1 MRLPISISSTVL
13 LAAVIFAANTS
24 ASAQT
29 DVLNPS
35 SPSPTP
41 TPSAEPAPTPIPIS
55 DVVQAAEDVNRRLA
69 AGEAKISKDNSV
81 AEVASGLQAQTD
93 AVRTLST
100 KTDRVLARIPSLE
113 ALEDLDDEW
122 RQVASP
128 IPGWKTRLQALSDE
142 ISDQLKDLQ
151 GMHDSWSALKASVEG
166 AQTGETAEASAG
178 ELPASVPASIRQ
190 KIRDV
195 LQSVEGARK
204 RLTEKRR
211 ALLNL
216 QARLSEREEL
226 IGDRRTEIVS
236 ERDEALSNLL
246 VQEYPAIWETGAFEW
261 NAGDDLG
268 GSVGRMYAELYR
280 YAQQNPLRIVLH
292 LLLTLLIVGSLFLVR
307 RRAVNL
313 IDKEPKLRRAVSV
326 FAVPVAT
333 GFLLSIALSGFFYPK
348 SPALLNAILT
358 TLILIPGYVVLE
370 RIIQRPLVP
379 TLRVLVILFLVD
391 VFSDLFTT
399 FSYVLRSIL
408 IIETVVALGLLVWL
422 YRTRRGI
429 EADRPDHSKLARI
442 LHFIVPFAAIP
453 FIVSLAANFFGYV
466 SLARLL
472 AEGMLESAYLAL
484 LIYALYMVLDGLI
497 VFAFRVKPL
506 SDLMMV
512 RTHGEFLHSK
522 LSNFFKW
529 VAIILWLLLVLN
541 NLYLLRPATTRIRD
555 VLTAEIAIGSL
566 VFSLSDIVLFGLTVW
581 LAFVISRITRFVLEE
596 DVYPRA
602 NLTSGVGYAVST
614 ILHYLV
620 LVLGFFIAI
629 SAVGMDLTRFAI
641 LAGAFGVGLGFGLQ
655 NIVNNFVSG
664 IILLFERP
672 FNVGDMIQVGDNT
685 GSLKS
690 IGLRASII
698 GTPEGADVIVPNGQ
712 LLSEEVTNWMA
723 ADQLKRL
730 EINVGVKYGTDPSE
744 VLDILTEVGNRHSEV
759 LDDPPPQIIFVGFG
773 DNSLDFQLRVWA
785 DNESTW
791 WITRS
796 DLYIGVYKA
805 LNAAGIEIPF
815 PQRDLHFKSFEGS
828 PSEDIRKL
836 MSEGRETK
844 GEDET
849 K

>member
-1 MRLPISISSTVL
+1 MRIPTSISSTVI
-13 LAAVIFAANTS
+13 LAALIFAISTS
-24 ASAQT
+24 ANAQAN
-29 DVLNPS
+29 VFSSS

-41 TPSAEPAPTPIPIS
+41 SPSAEPSPTPIPIS
-55 DVVQAAEDVNRRLA
+55 DVVLAAEDVNSRLA
-69 AGEAKISKDNSV
+69 AGDAKITKDNSI
-81 AEVASGLQAQTD
+81 ADVASGLQGQAED
-93 AVRTLST
+93 VRSLSSRT
-100 KTDRVLARIPSLE
+100 ERVLAGIPSLE

-122 RQVASP
+122 RQVAGP
-128 IPGWKTRLQALSDE
+128 IPGWKARLQALSDE

-151 GMHDSWSALKASVEG
+151 RMDDSWSALRAAVEG
-166 AQTGETAEASAG
+166 AETGDPTEAAAG
-178 ELPASVPASIRQ
+178 ELPSSVPASIKQ
-190 KIRDV
+190 KIREV
-195 LQSVEGARK
+195 LQAIEASRK
-204 RLTEKRR
+204 KLTDKRR

-226 IGDRRTEIVS
+226 ISDRRTEIVS

-246 VQEYPAIWETGAFEW
+246 VQEYPAIWEPGAFTSSER
-261 NAGDDLG
+261 DELG
-268 GSVGRMYAELYR
+268 VSFGRMYSELYR
-280 YAQQNPLRIVLH
+280 YASEHSLAIGLH
-292 LLLTLLIVGSLFLVR
+292 LALTLLLVGSLFFVR
-307 RRAVNL
+307 RRAVDL
-313 IDKEPKLRRAVSV
+313 IEEEPKLKRAVSV

-348 SPALLNAILT
+348 APVLLDAILT
-358 TLILIPGYVVLE
+358 ALILIPGYVVLE

-379 TLRVLVILFLVD
+379 TLRVLVLLFLFD

-408 IIETVVALGLLVWL
+408 AIETVVVLGLLMWL

-442 LHFIVPFAAIP
+442 LHVIVPFAAIP
-453 FIVSLAANFFGYV
+453 FVVSLLANLLGYV

-472 AEGMLESAYLAL
+472 AEGILESAYLAL
-484 LIYALYMVLDGLI
+484 LIYALYMVLDSVI
-497 VFAFRVKPL
+497 VFAFRVRPL
-506 SDLMMV
+506 SGLMMV
-512 RTHGEFLHSK
+512 RNHGDLLHAK
-522 LSNFFKW
+522 ISNLFKW
-529 VAIILWLLLVLN
+529 VAIVLWALLVLN
-541 NLYLLRPATTRIRD
+541 NLYLLRPATTRVRD
-555 VLTAEIAIGSL
+555 VLTAELAIGSL

-581 LAFVISRITRFVLEE
+581 LAFVISRITRFILEE

-602 NLTSGVGYAVST
+602 NVAAGVGYAVST

-620 LVLGFFIAI
+620 LLAGFFIAI

-730 EINVGVKYGTDPSE
+730 EINVGVKYGSDPSE
-744 VLDILTEVGNRHSEV
+744 VLDILTKVGNEHPEI
-759 LDDPPPQIIFVGFG
+759 LKDPPPQIIFVGFG

-796 DLYIGVYKA
+796 DLYINVYKA
-805 LNAAGIEIPF
+805 LNEAGIEIPF
-815 PQRDLHFKSFEGS
+815 PQRDLHIRSVEKRVPKSVSELL
-828 PSEDIRKL
+828 PSEEEED
-836 MSEGRETK
+836 TK
-844 GEDET
+844 D

>member
-1 MRLPISISSTVL
+1 MRISISIASTVL
-13 LAAVIFAANTS
+13 FAALILAANAPAN
-24 ASAQT
+24 AQANVFST
-29 DVLNPS
+29 A

-41 TPSAEPAPTPIPIS
+41 SPVAEPSPTPIPIS
-55 DVVQAAEDVNRRLA
+55 DVVQAAEDINRRLA
-69 AGEAKISKDNSV
+69 AGEAKIAKDNSIK
-81 AEVASGLQAQTD
+81 EVTSGLEAQTD
-93 AVRTLST
+93 EVRALSGRT
-100 KTDRVLARIPSLE
+100 ERILARIPSLE

-128 IPGWKTRLQALSDE
+128 IAGWKARLQALSDE

-151 GMHDSWSALKASVEG
+151 NTQEAWSALRESVEG
-166 AQTGETAEASAG
+166 PQTGETGEATAG
-178 ELPASVPASIRQ
+178 ELPSSVPASIRQ
-190 KIRDV
+190 KIREV
-195 LQSVEGARK
+195 LRSVENARK
-204 RLTEKRR
+204 RLTDKRR

-216 QARLSEREEL
+216 QTRLSEREEL
-226 IGDRRTEIVS
+226 IQDRRTEIVA

-246 VQEYPAIWETGAFEW
+246 VQEFPAIWEPGAFE
-261 NAGDDLG
+261 GSVREDLG
-268 GSVGRMYAELYR
+268 ISFGRMYAELYR
-280 YAQQNPLRIVLH
+280 YAQENPLRIGFH
-292 LLLTLLIVGSLFLVR
+292 LLLTLLIIGGLFLVR
-307 RRAVNL
+307 RRAVEL
-313 IDKEPKLRRAVSV
+313 IEKEPKLKRAVSV

-348 SPALLNAILT
+348 APVLLDAILT

-391 VFSDLFTT
+391 VVSDLFTT
-399 FSYVLRSIL
+399 FSYILRSIL
-408 IIETVVALGLLVWL
+408 IVETVVVLGLLVWL

-429 EADRPDHSKLARI
+429 EADRPDHSRLARI
-442 LHFIVPFAAIP
+442 LHVIVPFAAIP
-453 FIVSLAANFFGYV
+453 FAISLAANIFGYV

-512 RTHGEFLHSK
+512 RTHGSLLHSK
-522 LSNFFKW
+522 ISNFFKW
-529 VAIILWLLLVLN
+529 VSIILWLLLVLN
-541 NLYLLRPATTRIRD
+541 NLYMLRPAVTRIMD
-555 VLTAEIAIGSL
+555 VLTAELAIGSL
-566 VFSLSDIVLFGLTVW
+566 VFSLSDIVLFGITVW
-581 LAFVISRITRFVLEE
+581 LAFLVSRITRFVLEE
-596 DVYPRA
+596 DVYPRVNVA
-602 NLTSGVGYAVST
+602 AGVGYAVST

-620 LVLGFFIAI
+620 LLAGFFIAI

-730 EINVGVKYGTDPSE
+730 EINVGVKYGTDPSD
-744 VLDILTEVGNRHSEV
+744 VLDILTKVGNEHPDILEE
-759 LDDPPPQIIFVGFG
+759 PPPQILFLGFG

-805 LNAAGIEIPF
+805 LNEASIEIPF
-815 PQRDLHFKSFEGS
+815 PQRDLHIRTVEREVVEDLAQIPEK
-828 PSEDIRKL
+828 PSGGKN
-836 MSEGRETK
+836 
-844 GEDET
+844 
-849 K
+849 

>member
-1 MRLPISISSTVL
+1 MRILTFISSTVL
-13 LAAVIFAANTS
+13 LAALIFAANSS
-24 ASAQT
+24 ANAQAN
-29 DVLNPS
+29 VFSGS

-41 TPSAEPAPTPIPIS
+41 SPSAEPSPTPIPIS
-55 DVVQAAEDVNRRLA
+55 DVVLAAEDVNSRLA
-69 AGEAKISKDNSV
+69 AGETKISKDNSI
-81 AEVASGLQAQTD
+81 AEVAAGLQGQAEE
-93 AVRTLST
+93 VRSLSERT
-100 KTDRVLARIPSLE
+100 ERVLARIPSLE

-122 RQVASP
+122 RLVAGP
-128 IPGWKTRLQALSDE
+128 IPGWKARLQALSDE

-151 GMHDSWSALKASVEG
+151 SINDSWSALRAAVEG
-166 AQTGETAEASAG
+166 AETGDLTEAAAG
-178 ELPASVPASIRQ
+178 EVPSSVPASIKQ
-190 KIRDV
+190 KIREV
-195 LQSVEGARK
+195 LLSVETSRK
-204 RLTEKRR
+204 KLTDKRR

-226 IGDRRTEIVS
+226 IADRRTEIVS

-246 VQEYPAIWETGAFEW
+246 VQEYPALWEPGAF
-261 NAGDDLG
+261 AGTERVELG
-268 GSVGRMYAELYR
+268 VSFGRMYAELYR
-280 YAQQNPLRIVLH
+280 YAREHSIAIGLH
-292 LLLTLLIVGSLFLVR
+292 LVLTLLLVGSLFFVR
-307 RRAVNL
+307 RRAVDL
-313 IDKEPKLRRAVSV
+313 IEEEPKLKRAVSV
-326 FAVPVAT
+326 FAVPIAT

-348 SPALLNAILT
+348 APVLLDAILT
-358 TLILIPGYVVLE
+358 ALILIPGYVVLE

-379 TLRVLVILFLVD
+379 TLRVLVLLFLVD
-391 VFSDLFTT
+391 VFSDLFMT

-408 IIETVVALGLLVWL
+408 AVETVVVLGLLVWL
-422 YRTRRGI
+422 YKTRRGI

-442 LHFIVPFAAIP
+442 VHAIVPFAAIP
-453 FIVSLAANFFGYV
+453 FVMSLAANLFGYV

-497 VFAFRVKPL
+497 VFAFRVRPL

-512 RTHGEFLHSK
+512 RNHGDLMHSK
-522 LSNFFKW
+522 ISGFFKW
-529 VAIILWLLLVLN
+529 VAIILWVLLVLN
-541 NLYLLRPATTRIRD
+541 NLYLLRPAATRVRD
-555 VLTAEIAIGSL
+555 VLTAELAIGSL
-566 VFSLSDIVLFGLTVW
+566 VFSPSDIVLFGLTVW
-581 LAFVISRITRFVLEE
+581 LAFLVSRITRFVLEE
-596 DVYPRA
+596 DVYPRT
-602 NLTSGVGYAVST
+602 NMTSGVGYAVST

-690 IGLRASII
+690 IGLRASVI

-723 ADQLKRL
+723 ADQRKRL

-744 VLDILTEVGNRHSEV
+744 VLDILTKVGNEHPEI
-759 LDDPPPQIIFVGFG
+759 LEEPPPQIIFVGFG

-805 LNAAGIEIPF
+805 LNEAGIEIPF
-815 PQRDLHFKSFEGS
+815 PQRDLHIRSSEESSSEKVKELEGER
-828 PSEDIRKL
+828 SESDG
-836 MSEGRETK
+836 EGGIK
-844 GEDET
+844 
-849 K
+849 

>member
-1 MRLPISISSTVL
+1 MAF
-13 LAAVIFAANTS
+13 LAALMLSAATS

-29 DVLNPS
+29 DVFSTS

-41 TPSAEPAPTPIPIS
+41 APAAEPSPTPIPIS

-69 AGEAKISKDNSV
+69 AGEAKISKDSSV
-81 AEVASGLQAQTD
+81 TDVTSGLQAQTD
-93 AVRTLST
+93 EVRALSSRT
-100 KTDRVLARIPSLE
+100 ELVLARIPSLE

-122 RQVASP
+122 RQAASP
-128 IPGWKTRLQALSDE
+128 IPGWKARLQALSDE

-151 GMHDSWSALKASVEG
+151 RTHDAWIALRDSVEG
-166 AQTGETAEASAG
+166 AQTGENAEAAAG
-178 ELPASVPASIRQ
+178 DLPASVPASIRQ
-190 KIRDV
+190 KIREV
-195 LQSVEGARK
+195 IQSVVSARK

-216 QARLSEREEL
+216 QTRLSEREDL
-226 IGDRRTEIVS
+226 IQDRRTEIVS
-236 ERDEALSNLL
+236 ERDKALSNLL
-246 VQEYPAIWETGAFEW
+246 VRDYPPIWEAGAFEG
-261 NAGDDLG
+261 NIRDDLG
-268 GSVGRMYAELYR
+268 VTFSRMYAELYR
-280 YAQQNPLRIVLH
+280 YARENTLRIGIH
-292 LLLTLLIVGSLFLVR
+292 LFLTLLLVGSLFFVR
-307 RRAVNL
+307 RRAVDL
-313 IDKEPKLRRAVSV
+313 IEKEPKLRRAVSV
-326 FAVPVAT
+326 FAVPLAT
-333 GFLLSIALSGFFYPK
+333 SFLLSIALSGFIYPK
-348 SPALLNAILT
+348 APVLLDAILT
-358 TLILIPGYVVLE
+358 ALILIPGYVVLE

-391 VFSDLFTT
+391 VFSDLFATL
-399 FSYVLRSIL
+399 SYVLRSFL
-408 IIETVVALGLLVWL
+408 IIETVVVLGLLVWL

-429 EADRPDHSKLARI
+429 EAGRPDHSRLARI
-442 LHFIVPFAAIP
+442 LHVIVPFASIP
-453 FIVSLAANFFGYV
+453 FIISLAANIFGYV

-472 AEGMLESAYLAL
+472 AKGMLESAYLAL

-497 VFAFRVKPL
+497 VFAFRVRPL

-512 RTHGEFLHSK
+512 RTHGELLHRK

-541 NLYLLRPATTRIRD
+541 NLYLLRPGVTRIRD
-555 VLTAEIAIGSL
+555 VLTAELAIGSL
-566 VFSLSDIVLFGLTVW
+566 DFSLSDIVLFGLTVW
-581 LAFVISRITRFVLEE
+581 FAYLISRITRFVLEE

-602 NLTSGVGYAVST
+602 NLAGGVGYAVST

-620 LVLGFFIAI
+620 LLAGFFIAI

-698 GTPEGADVIVPNGQ
+698 STPEGADVIVPNGQ

-723 ADQLKRL
+723 ADQRKRL
-730 EINVGVKYGTDPSE
+730 EINVGVKYGTDPAD
-744 VLDILTEVGNRHSEV
+744 VLNILTEVGNEH
-759 LDDPPPQIIFVGFG
+759 LDILEEPPPQILFLGFG

-815 PQRDLHFKSFEGS
+815 PQRDLHIKSVESGIPES
-828 PSEDIRKL
+828 AAKESSKND
-836 MSEGRETK
+836 GET
-844 GEDET
+844 EAQ
-849 K
+849 